1 MAEGTKKEP
10 EIAKPARRG
19 RAARRAELAFPAAKA
34 HRSPR
39 CFIAIGKERRLSRRK
54 GQKNGL
60 IFFAFYGMMKGAP
73 KTAAPTAKNTEGSAA
88 HADLFER
95 ERPGV

>member
-1 MAEGTKKEP
+1 MAEGMKKEP

-39 CFIAIGKERRLSRRK
+39 CFIAIGKERRLPRRK
-54 GQKNGL
+54 G
-60 IFFAFYGMMKGAP
+60 
-73 KTAAPTAKNTEGSAA
+73 
-88 HADLFER
+88 
-95 ERPGV
+95 